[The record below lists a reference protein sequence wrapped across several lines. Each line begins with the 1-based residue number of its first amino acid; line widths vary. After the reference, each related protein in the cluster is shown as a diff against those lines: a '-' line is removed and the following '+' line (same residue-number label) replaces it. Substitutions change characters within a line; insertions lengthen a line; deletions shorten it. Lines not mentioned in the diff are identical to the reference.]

1 MQDKYDVIVAGSGLS
16 GSLAAAM
23 AAKGGAKVLLLDRN
37 KEAEVGKKTNWGWTC
52 GDAVAESHL
61 EYIRKKVDL
70 GFSKPELDL
79 KVDGV
84 VALSPNLRSRF
95 LFDGEGYVLDRPAF
109 ERKLLKHALDS
120 GAEYVSEFEVEGPL
134 MNENSISGIFG
145 KDRNKEH
152 KEIHSKIVIDALG
165 IATTLR
171 RKLPVNP
178 YVDKEVDINDVEST
192 GRFIYEFELDHEDLN
207 YYDPKNAII
216 HLNQHYAP
224 GGYGWVFPKSGKKV
238 NIGLGVQRRSLE
250 IRNQKLGKTDTLHSL
265 IDNYVKDNPVI
276 KNVRQ
281 YNADN
286 NGKGYWS
293 VAVRRQMD
301 SLVFNGYMGA
311 GDSMAMP
318 NPISAGGIGPALVA
332 GILAG
337 EYAAKAVQNGD
348 TSIKG
353 LWEYNLEFNKE
364 YGYKT
369 AGLEVFRIYLQSLN
383 NDLLNYG
390 MKMFVTAQDAID
402 LGYGRIPELS
412 IASKFKILLKG
423 AENLNA
429 FSNLLYVVK
438 KMKLLN
444 NLYGRYPSSPKG
456 FEDWRKA
463 VAAEMKEAKDRF
475 QPNPI

>member
-1 MQDKYDVIVAGSGLS
+1 MQEKYDVIVAGAGLA

-23 AAKGGAKVLLLDRN
+23 AAKGGAKVVLLDRN
-37 KEAEVGKKTNWGWTC
+37 KPEVVGKKTNWGWTC
-52 GDAVAESHL
+52 GDAVANSHL
-61 EYIRKKVDL
+61 DYIKKKVDL
-70 GFSKPELDL
+70 GFGKPELDL

-84 VALSPNLRSRF
+84 VALSPDFKSRY
-95 LFDGEGYVLDRPAF
+95 LFDGEGYVLDRPEF
-109 ERKLLKHALDS
+109 ERKLLKHAIKE
-120 GAEYVSEFEVEGPL
+120 GAEHVPEFEVEGPI
-134 MNENSISGIFG
+134 MENNFMVGIFG
-145 KDRNKEH
+145 KDAHKAH
-152 KEIHSKIVIDALG
+152 KEIRAKVVIDALG
-165 IATTLR
+165 IATNLR
-171 RKLPVNP
+171 RKLPENP

-192 GRFIYEFELDHEDLN
+192 GRFIYEFEVDHEDLN
-207 YYDPKNAII
+207 YYDEKNAII

-238 NIGLGVQRRSLE
+238 NIGLGVQKRSLE
-250 IRNQKLGKTDTLHSL
+250 LRNQKLGKKDNLHSL
-265 IDNYVKDNPVI
+265 IDEYVKANPVI
-276 KNVRQ
+276 KNLKV

-293 VAVRRQMD
+293 VAVRRQLD

-332 GILAG
+332 GILSG
-337 EYAAKAVQNGD
+337 EHAAKAVQNGD
-348 TSIKG
+348 VSVQG
-353 LWEYNLEFNKE
+353 LWNYNLEFNKE

-369 AGLEVFRIYLQSLN
+369 AGLEVFRVYLQSLN

-390 MKMFVTAQDAID
+390 MKMFVSAKDAND
-402 LGYGRIPELS
+402 LGYGNVPELS
-412 IASKFKILLKG
+412 IANKFKMILKG

-438 KMKLLN
+438 KMKILN
-444 NLYGRYPSSPKG
+444 ELYHKYPKSTEG
-456 FEDWRKA
+456 FAQWRSA
-463 VAAEMKEAKDRF
+463 VETEMKEAKDKF

>member
-1 MQDKYDVIVAGSGLS
+1 MHEKYDVVVAGAGLA

-23 AAKGGAKVLLLDRN
+23 AANGGAKVLLLDRN
-37 KEAEVGKKTNWGWTC
+37 KEEVVGKKTNWGWTC
-52 GDAVAESHL
+52 GDAVADSHL
-61 EYIRKKVDL
+61 KYIKSKVNL

-84 VALSPNLRSRF
+84 VALSPDMHSRY

-109 ERKLLKHALDS
+109 ERKLLKHALK
-120 GAEYVSEFEVEGPL
+120 GVEYEQEFEVESPII
-134 MNENSISGIFG
+134 ENNAVVGIFG
-145 KDRNKEH
+145 KDRNKAH
-152 KEIHSKIVIDALG
+152 KEIRAKIVIDALG
-165 IATTLR
+165 MATTLR
-171 RKLPVNP
+171 RKLPENP
-178 YVDKEVDINDVEST
+178 YVDKDVDINDIEST

-207 YYDPKNAII
+207 YYDEKNAII

-250 IRNQKLGKTDTLHSL
+250 IRNQKLGRKDTLHSL
-265 IDNYVKDNPVI
+265 IDNYVKDNPSI
-276 KNVRQ
+276 KNLKI

-293 VAVRRQMD
+293 VAVRRQLD

-337 EYAAKAVQNGD
+337 QHAAKAVQEGD
-348 TSIKG
+348 LSVNG
-353 LWEYNLEFNKE
+353 LWGYNLEFNKE

-369 AGLEVFRIYLQSLN
+369 AGLEVFRVYLQSLN

-390 MKMFVTAQDAID
+390 MKMFVTAKEATD
-402 LGYGRIPELS
+402 LGYGLVPELS
-412 IASKFKILLKG
+412 IAGKFKMILKG
-423 AENLNA
+423 AQNLNA
-429 FSNLLYVVK
+429 FSNLIYVVK
-438 KMKLLN
+438 KMKVLN
-444 NLYGRYPSSPKG
+444 ELYTRYPKTTEG
-456 FEDWRKA
+456 FAKWR
-463 VAAEMKEAKDRF
+463 AEVDAHMKEAKARF
-475 QPNPI
+475 QPDPI